1 MGDLILVG
9 AAAFAASLLLS
20 AAMLRY
26 ARSRALLDVPTA
38 RSSHTRPTPRG
49 GGLGM
54 VLVVLA
60 AVFLLMAAGRLPTP
74 TGIALLGGGA
84 LVAAIGWLDDLKSI
98 SAAARLAAHSVAA
111 LWAVAWLGGMPTLTV
126 GIEAVRL
133 DAAGGVLAVLGVVWA
148 TNLYN
153 FMDGIDGLAAGEA
166 ASVGLVGAMLL
177 APRQPALAAVA
188 ATVMGAAAGF
198 LPWNWQPAR
207 IFMGDVGSGFLGFTL
222 ASLAVASEKA
232 GAVPAL
238 VWLLLLGI
246 FFADATITLIRRMV
260 RRERWYA
267 AHRGHAYQRA
277 TQAGW
282 SHGRVTTAV
291 LALNAVLAGLAW
303 VGLVRPRL
311 LPALLLLAGALLG
324 GIYVLVERQRP
335 MSRES
340 PPRSMEKPVP

>member
-1 MGDLILVG
+1 MGDLVLV
-9 AAAFAASLLLS
+9 AVVSFATSLLLS
-20 AAMLRY
+20 AVVLRY
-26 ARSRALLDVPTA
+26 TRSRALLDVPTA

-60 AVFLLMAAGRLPTP
+60 AVTLLMATDHLPGR
-74 TGIALLGGGA
+74 TGIALLGGGT
-84 LVAAIGWLDDLKSI
+84 LVAAIGWLDDLEDI

-111 LWAVAWLGGMPTLTV
+111 LWAVTWLGGMPTLTV
-126 GIEAVRL
+126 GSEAVRL
-133 DAAGGVLAVLGVVWA
+133 GAAGGVLAVVGVVWA

-188 ATVMGAAAGF
+188 ACVTGAAAGF

-207 IFMGDVGSGFLGFTL
+207 VFMGDVGSGFLGFVI
-222 ASLAVASEKA
+222 AALAVASENA

-238 VWLLLLGI
+238 AWLLLLGI
-246 FFADATITLIRRMV
+246 FFADATITLIRRMA

-282 SHGRVTTAV
+282 SHARVTSAV
-291 LALNAVLAGLAW
+291 IVLNGVLAGLAW
-303 VGLVRPRL
+303 LGLRRPQL
-311 LPALLLLAGALLG
+311 LPSLLLLAGALVA
-324 GIYVLVERQRP
+324 GIYLLVERWRP
-335 MSRES
+335 MARES
-340 PPRSMEKPVP
+340 PAGSMEKPVP